1 MKIIKTLTVAALLAL
16 SSIASA
22 QTIEVEV
29 NGLVCAFCAQGIEK
43 TLRTFPATDDVFVSL
58 EHRLV
63 AVALKPGQTL
73 EETALRKAI
82 TEAGYTAVAVTYSDT
97 PLADLK
103 AGVHNRAHDDD

>member
-1 MKIIKTLTVAALLAL
+1 MKIIKTVTLAVLLAVSTL
-16 SSIASA
+16 GSA
-22 QTIEVEV
+22 KTIEVEV

-63 AVALKPGQTL
+63 AIALKPGQTL
-73 EETALRKAI
+73 DEAALKKAI

-103 AGVHNRAHDDD
+103 AHVHNRAHGDD